1 MRTGLIILL
10 SLLMTGCSR
19 TGDTNEALLK
29 RLDATIANKQIYE
42 ENKQHQIGQIKE
54 LLQHCDSKRQRYDIY
69 GNLYQEYAKYDI
81 DSSMYYA
88 QLRLSLARDMED
100 PDLVGESMLDLTE
113 SYIDAGMYT
122 ETVESMSRLRADTL
136 RDDLRPR
143 YYHIYRTVFKA
154 LSNNCTSN
162 GKKSEYN
169 ELIDRYRD
177 SLRMCLTPDDISYLF
192 VVTDQMLNTTHDYE
206 KARDLLLDKYDDPTI
221 SVHEKAILAYSLG
234 IAYREIGDLEQAERY
249 LTISAI
255 NDLSTP
261 VKEYQSLQE
270 LAFLLYES
278 GEIERAYNY
287 INYAI
292 DDAIQFNIGKHFPF
306 ISHILPTIVQAY
318 EQQMKDKK
326 QQQNRML
333 GCIVVLTLS
342 LCVGLM
348 LIYRQKRQIAAA
360 NLRQAATNRN
370 LLTLNGNLQQVN
382 AQLSETNE
390 QLIESNRLK
399 ELYVGYYMDMCS
411 EYIDSANR
419 YRVSLNRIA
428 RDQGTKALLEEL
440 QSAATLNDRIQEFY
454 DDFDAT
460 FLHIFPNFVEQFNAL
475 IAEDKRKP
483 VKPGKLL
490 NTELRVFAL
499 IRLGITD
506 SGKIAK
512 FLRYSVS
519 TIYNCRV
526 RMRNAALDDR
536 DHFEQQVMR
545 IGLPTE
551 SLK

>member
-221 SVHEKAILAYSLG
+221 SGHEKAILAYSLG

>member
-69 GNLYQEYAKYDI
+69 GNLYQEYAKY
-81 DSSMYYA
+81 
-88 QLRLSLARDMED
+88 
-100 PDLVGESMLDLTE
+100 
-113 SYIDAGMYT
+113 
-122 ETVESMSRLRADTL
+122 
-136 RDDLRPR
+136 
-143 YYHIYRTVFKA
+143 
-154 LSNNCTSN
+154 
-162 GKKSEYN
+162 
-169 ELIDRYRD
+169 
-177 SLRMCLTPDDISYLF
+177 DISYLF

>member
-1 MRTGLIILL
+1 
-10 SLLMTGCSR
+10 
-19 TGDTNEALLK
+19 
-29 RLDATIANKQIYE
+29 
-42 ENKQHQIGQIKE
+42 
-54 LLQHCDSKRQRYDIY
+54 
-69 GNLYQEYAKYDI
+69 
-81 DSSMYYA
+81 
-88 QLRLSLARDMED
+88 
-100 PDLVGESMLDLTE
+100 
-113 SYIDAGMYT
+113 
-122 ETVESMSRLRADTL
+122 
-136 RDDLRPR
+136 
-143 YYHIYRTVFKA
+143 
-154 LSNNCTSN
+154 
-162 GKKSEYN
+162 
-169 ELIDRYRD
+169 
-177 SLRMCLTPDDISYLF
+177 
-192 VVTDQMLNTTHDYE
+192 
-206 KARDLLLDKYDDPTI
+206 
-221 SVHEKAILAYSLG
+221 
-234 IAYREIGDLEQAERY
+234 
-249 LTISAI
+249 
-255 NDLSTP
+255 
-261 VKEYQSLQE
+261 
-270 LAFLLYES
+270 
-278 GEIERAYNY
+278 
-287 INYAI
+287 
-292 DDAIQFNIGKHFPF
+292 
-306 ISHILPTIVQAY
+306 
-318 EQQMKDKK
+318 MKDKK

-370 LLTLNGNLQQVN
+370 LLTLNSNLQQVN

>member
-221 SVHEKAILAYSLG
+221 SGHEKAILAYSLG

-526 RMRNAALDDR
+526 RMRNAALNDR

-551 SLK
+551 SPK

>member
-1 MRTGLIILL
+1 MRIGLIILL

-342 LCVGLM
+342 LCVGLI

-370 LLTLNGNLQQVN
+370 LLTLNSNLQQVN

-545 IGLPTE
+545 IGLLTE

>member
-278 GEIERAYNY
+278 GEIERATTTSTM
-287 INYAI
+287 
-292 DDAIQFNIGKHFPF
+292 QSTMP
-306 ISHILPTIVQAY
+306 SSST
-318 EQQMKDKK
+318 
-326 QQQNRML
+326 
-333 GCIVVLTLS
+333 
-342 LCVGLM
+342 
-348 LIYRQKRQIAAA
+348 
-360 NLRQAATNRN
+360 
-370 LLTLNGNLQQVN
+370 
-382 AQLSETNE
+382 
-390 QLIESNRLK
+390 
-399 ELYVGYYMDMCS
+399 
-411 EYIDSANR
+411 SANISPLFR
-419 YRVSLNRIA
+419 TS
-428 RDQGTKALLEEL
+428 
-440 QSAATLNDRIQEFY
+440 
-454 DDFDAT
+454 
-460 FLHIFPNFVEQFNAL
+460 
-475 IAEDKRKP
+475 
-483 VKPGKLL
+483 
-490 NTELRVFAL
+490 
-499 IRLGITD
+499 
-506 SGKIAK
+506 
-512 FLRYSVS
+512 
-519 TIYNCRV
+519 CR
-526 RMRNAALDDR
+526 RSSR
-536 DHFEQQVMR
+536 
-545 IGLPTE
+545 PT
-551 SLK
+551 SSR